1 MGVSLGKRVT
11 IYTIAERLGVSSTTV
26 YRALNGKPRV
36 SEQTK
41 KAVLK
46 VAEELGFKANTLA
59 KSLARKSLRFA
70 VLVASSFPGF
80 HHYILDGARQ
90 TAEELRDYN
99 VNVDYFSY
107 DVGDNTKE
115 RYQFFKDSLHL
126 IADRAYDGLLVQG
139 EEAEEF
145 QLLAKKNIPVAVVVN
160 DIIDS
165 RRRFCIQYDG
175 VIAGHMAGELLYWR
189 LGENAKVVLA
199 SGYRHIQIHHQT
211 GKGFLDQTG
220 ITPLNVA
227 AVLYNHE
234 VEELGYLNTRKILQK
249 HPDIRGIYVNS
260 YNSQGVIRAVV
271 EMGMGGKI
279 LLITSDI
286 NSCLRQC
293 LEEGVVSATIFQ
305 NQYRQGRLGLRY
317 LYRHITE
324 NLEVEDTIRINP
336 EIIFRSNMALYTDT

>member
-1 MGVSLGKRVT
+1 MSLGKRVT

-36 SEQTK
+36 SEETK

-46 VAEELGFKANTLA
+46 VAEELDFKANTLA

-70 VLVASSFPGF
+70 VLTASSFPGF
-80 HHYILDGARQ
+80 HRYILAGAKQ
-90 TAEELRDYN
+90 TAEELQDYN

-107 DVGDNTKE
+107 DVGDNNKE
-115 RYQFFKDSLHL
+115 RYQFFKDSLRW
-126 IADRAYDGLLVQG
+126 IADKAYDGLLVQG
-139 EEAEEF
+139 EEETEGF

-165 RRRFCIQYDG
+165 YRRFCIQYDG
-175 VIAGHMAGELLYWR
+175 VTAGHMAGELLYWQ
-189 LGENAKVVLA
+189 LGKNAKVALA
-199 SGYRHIQIHHQT
+199 SGYHHIQIHHQT
-211 GKGFLDQTG
+211 GKGFLDQMA
-220 ITPLNVA
+220 ITPLNVV

-234 VEELGYLNTRKILQK
+234 VEELAYQNTRKVLQK

-260 YNSQGVIRAVV
+260 YNSRGVVRAVV
-271 EMGMGGKI
+271 ELGMGGEI
-279 LLITSDI
+279 LLVTSDI
-286 NSCLRQC
+286 NSYLRQC
-293 LEEGVVSATIFQ
+293 LEEGIVSATIFQ

-336 EIIFRSNMALYTDT
+336 EVIFRSNMALYTDT